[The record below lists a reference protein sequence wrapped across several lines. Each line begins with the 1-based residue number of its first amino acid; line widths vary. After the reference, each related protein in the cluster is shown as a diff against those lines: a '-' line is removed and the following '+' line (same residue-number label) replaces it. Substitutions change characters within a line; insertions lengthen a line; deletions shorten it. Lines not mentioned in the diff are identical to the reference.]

1 MTAPV
6 DLDQHLPAI
15 GAGDQAAFA
24 VWLASAELPLRASL
38 RRFARACDTEAVLQE
53 TLLRVWQLAPTVVRD
68 DKGNSL
74 LRLAH
79 RIANN
84 LCIDETRRL
93 RQVPL
98 DDETF
103 AHHPDNVIEP
113 QTLPDPLL
121 RQALAACREALPK
134 KPAEALLARLLD
146 GGASPDALLAKR
158 IGATLNTFLQ
168 NITRARKLLAE
179 CLAKKRIAL

>member
-1 MTAPV
+1 MTTSV

-15 GAGDQAAFA
+15 GAGDPVAFA
-24 VWLASAELPLRASL
+24 TWLASAELPLRASL

-53 TLLRVWQLAPTVVRD
+53 TLLRIWQLAPRVERD
-68 DKGNSL
+68 AKGNSL

-79 RIANN
+79 RIATN
-84 LCIDETRRL
+84 LCLDEARRL

-98 DDETF
+98 DDALF
-103 AHHPDNVIEP
+103 AQHPDNVIEP
-113 QTLPDPLL
+113 STLPDPML
-121 RQALAACREALPK
+121 RNALADCRKELPK
-134 KPAEALLARLLD
+134 KPAEALLARLTD
-146 GGASPDALLAKR
+146 GGCSPDAVLAQR
-158 IGATLNTFLQ
+158 LGATLNTFLQ